1 MKRLILFLMVLQCG
15 WFTVSAQEENFQT
28 QPSSTLPADSVVEEV
43 VGVIPESLDAD
54 IDSLLRSWH
63 VQYFTKKDDF
73 CHDDEENVYFPDSVY
88 AMRLASLPC
97 IIPMPYNNV
106 VRDCIDLY
114 TERRRGVVRYML
126 GMADYYFPIIE
137 KILDKHGLP
146 LELKYLAVVE
156 SALNPVALS
165 RVGACGLWQFM
176 LPTGKQ

>member
-1 MKRLILFLMVLQCG
+1 MKQLILFLMLLPSG
-15 WFTVSAQEENFQT
+15 FFKLSAQEEDFQT
-28 QPSSTLPADSVVEEV
+28 QSGATLPADSVVEEI

-114 TERRRGVVRYML
+114 TERRRGLVRYML

-137 KILDKHGLP
+137 KILDKYSL
-146 LELKYLAVVE
+146 
-156 SALNPVALS
+156 
-165 RVGACGLWQFM
+165 
-176 LPTGKQ
+176 